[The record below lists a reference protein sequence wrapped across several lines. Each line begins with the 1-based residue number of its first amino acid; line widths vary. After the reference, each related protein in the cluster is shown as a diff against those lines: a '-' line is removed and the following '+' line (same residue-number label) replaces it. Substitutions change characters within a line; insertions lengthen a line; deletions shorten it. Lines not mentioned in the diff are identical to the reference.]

1 MYFHTNSTK
10 HIVTL
15 RNQLDKFRIDFQ
27 EATTNLLEA
36 EENLWKE
43 GSGFFDKKLLDEL
56 TEARTAYNKAESEYQ
71 KFLTDILNKK
81 LNIDAEI

>member
-15 RNQLDKFRIDFQ
+15 RNQLDKYRMNFQ
-27 EATTNLLEA
+27 KATKNLLDA
-36 EENLWKE
+36 EEILWKE
-43 GSGFFDKKLLDEL
+43 GNGFFDKKLLDDL
-56 TEARTAYNKAESEYQ
+56 AEARTAYNQAESDYQ

-81 LNIDAEI
+81 PNIDAEI

>member
-1 MYFHTNSTK
+1 MYFHTNSTE

-15 RNQLDKFRIDFQ
+15 RNQLDKYRMDFKK
-27 EATTNLLEA
+27 ATKNLLDA

-43 GSGFFDKKLLDEL
+43 GNGFFDKKLLDNL
-56 TEARTAYNKAESEYQ
+56 AEARTAYNNAESDYQ

-81 LNIDAEI
+81 PNIDAEM